1 MNSLSSRREVD
12 VVEVLLN
19 EHVDHVGC
27 THIHTDAYVHSNT
40 IQNLESYPDCP
51 TTA

>member
-12 VVEVLLN
+12 VVEVLLS

-27 THIHTDAYVHSNT
+27 THIYTDDYVHSNT
-40 IQNLESYPDCP
+40 IQNLE
-51 TTA
+51 